1 MKTKIDI
8 NKFKVAPKSLYQD
21 FTLCIYGE
29 IDNEMLFWAKQHGVL
44 LNQTDKYVNF
54 ILPENFN
61 CDDAF
66 IQPPNFEWLDGFSPN
81 LNKKLH
87 IGHFSN
93 LVLGKA
99 FQSLGVC
106 KNTVSIYGDTLTGDI
121 SNEDGLANLKIYQEK
136 FKFKPSLELMASHV
150 KLIDESILI
159 DGTGDYNGTK
169 IFEINDEK
177 IVAIKSNG
185 QTSYFYQDV
194 ALAQKL
200 NSSTLYLTGAE
211 QANHFKNLKELFP
224 NIHHV
229 SLGLVKVSGKKM
241 GTRFGN
247 VILIEDFIK
256 EMNEVLNSED
266 ENLIYNVFAGF
277 ILQSN
282 PEVDKKINMDI
293 LNNPNNS
300 FGLYLSYTMARLH
313 SAGCEPLYSL
323 ENIFHSTELNYAYF
337 KSKTNLKPNI
347 LFSAAVELC
356 KDISGLYGTHMIK
369 NNPDNKHMFDKK
381 LGDLHMCFVKLGLFP
396 VFKI

>member
-99 FQSLGVC
+99 FQSLEIC

-136 FKFKPSLELMASHV
+136 FKFKPSLELMASQV

-313 SAGCEPLYSL
+313 STGCEPLFSL
-323 ENIFHSTELNYAYF
+323 ENTFHSTELNYAYF
-337 KSKTNLKPNI
+337 KSKTNLRPNI
-347 LFSAAVELC
+347 LFSATIELC
-356 KDISGLYGTHMIK
+356 KDINGLYETHMIK
-369 NNPDNKHMFDKK
+369 NNPENKNMFDKK
-381 LGDLHMCFVKLGLFP
+381 LGDIYVSFTKLGLLH
-396 VFKI
+396 VNKI